1 MNHHFMNGQEADRRK
16 MKVLVV
22 DDEPLNVELLSE
34 MLAEAGYT
42 RVKTVLDSR
51 HALATCDQFA
61 PDIVLLDWMM
71 PHVSGREILEAL
83 CSTAAEVFLPVV
95 VLTADSN
102 EETKRAALQAGASDF
117 LLKPLDVLEVSLRI
131 ANLLETRRVHLQ
143 LDLQCAAYEE
153 ALRACALELRV
164 AQAELA
170 TAQLR

>member
-1 MNHHFMNGQEADRRK
+1 MSHLMNGHEADRRK
-16 MKVLVV
+16 MKILVV
-22 DDEPLNVELLSE
+22 DDEPLNVALLSE

-42 RVKTVLDSR
+42 RVQTISDSR
-51 HALATCDQFA
+51 VALAACTDFA

-83 CSTAAEVFLPVV
+83 RPAAGDLFLPVV

-102 EETKRAALQAGASDF
+102 DETKRVALQVGASDF
-117 LLKPLDVLEVSLRI
+117 LLKPLDHLEVPLRI

-153 ALRACALELRV
+153 ALRACSL
-164 AQAELA
+164 
-170 TAQLR
+170 

>member
-1 MNHHFMNGQEADRRK
+1 
-16 MKVLVV
+16 MKILVV
-22 DDEPLNVELLSE
+22 DDEPLNLELLSE
-34 MLAEAGYT
+34 MLSEAGYT
-42 RVKTVLDSR
+42 RVQTVRDSR
-51 HALATCDQFA
+51 LALAACAEFE

-83 CSTAAEVFLPVV
+83 RADAADVFLPVI

-117 LLKPLDVLEVSLRI
+117 LLKPLDVLEVPLRI
-131 ANLLETRRVHLQ
+131 ANLLETRRAHLQ

-153 ALRACALELRV
+153 ALRGCGLELRV

-170 TAQLR
+170 AAQLR

>member
-1 MNHHFMNGQEADRRK
+1 MNGHEADRRK
-16 MKVLVV
+16 MKILVV
-22 DDEPLNVELLSE
+22 DDEPLNVALLSE

-42 RVKTVLDSR
+42 RVQTISDSR
-51 HALATCDQFA
+51 VALAACTDFA

-83 CSTAAEVFLPVV
+83 RSAAGDLFLPVV

-102 EETKRAALQAGASDF
+102 DETKRVALQVGASDF
-117 LLKPLDVLEVSLRI
+117 LLKPLDHLEVPLRI

-153 ALRACALELRV
+153 ALRACSLELRV
-164 AQAELA
+164 AQSELA
-170 TAQLR
+170 KAQLR